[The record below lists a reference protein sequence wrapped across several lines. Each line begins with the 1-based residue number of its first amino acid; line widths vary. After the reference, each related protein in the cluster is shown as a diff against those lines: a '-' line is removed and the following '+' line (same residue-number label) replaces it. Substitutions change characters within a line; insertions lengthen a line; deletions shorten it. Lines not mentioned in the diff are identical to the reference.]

1 MKRYIKVIVLL
12 AVVAA
17 ALLGT
22 GMYFF
27 LRESGAE
34 KQEEIFFEQQIELYN
49 RIRPQKTQMIL
60 DGNANSND
68 QTSEQ
73 EGYLDDCLMVNSQT
87 VAWLTIPDT
96 VIDFPVAQCEDNSYY
111 LTHNLEREESVYG
124 VPFLDY
130 RCNSDFSDFQSV
142 IYGHNIRG
150 ERMFAQL
157 LHFQEEDFFQQH
169 DIGYLITNQQ
179 TYMIHWFACLIV
191 ENNDFIY
198 HTVFLTNDEKAMFL
212 KKVEQEA
219 IQYQKIDAMYLQSK
233 HLVTLSTCSYEFHE
247 ARTVVIGYL
256 EP

>member
-1 MKRYIKVIVLL
+1 MSRSMKVVVGL
-12 AVVAA
+12 VVAA
-17 ALLGT
+17 VALSVA

-27 LRESGAE
+27 LRESDAE
-34 KQEEIFFEQQIELYN
+34 KQDDIAFEQQTKLYDW
-49 RIRPQKTQMIL
+49 IRPQEMQAIL
-60 DGNANSND
+60 GDNPNSSD
-68 QTSEQ
+68 Q
-73 EGYLDDCLMVNSQT
+73 EGYLDDCRQVNSQI

-96 VIDFPVAQCEDNSYY
+96 KIDFPVVQCEDNSYY
-111 LTHNLEREESVYG
+111 LTHNLEQEESVYG

-157 LHFQEEDFFQQH
+157 LHFQEEKFFQQH
-169 DIGYLITNQQ
+169 DIGYLLTDQQ
-179 TYMIHWFACLIV
+179 MYTIHWFACLIV
-191 ENNDFIY
+191 ENDDFVY
-198 HTVFLTNDEKAMFL
+198 HTVFLTDDEKALFL
-212 KKVEQEA
+212 EKVEQEA
-219 IQYQKIDAMYLQSK
+219 MQYRKEDTMNLQQK